1 VGTTDDI
8 STLTSLLCRH
18 NQVVRQLSGNNH
30 EQKIAGTKEIK
41 NNNYNKNKAR
51 KIYDEVSKGERELK
65 WQTVKKNLDIGEV
78 SAISTSFLI
87 AITYKIE
94 QQSNSRNVR
103 YRSKFGLITA
113 SEPCSE
119 VQLKGI
125 LLFLNIK
132 LLL

>member
-1 VGTTDDI
+1 M
-8 STLTSLLCRH
+8 
-18 NQVVRQLSGNNH
+18 
-30 EQKIAGTKEIK
+30 
-41 NNNYNKNKAR
+41 
-51 KIYDEVSKGERELK
+51 
-65 WQTVKKNLDIGEV
+65 KKNLEIGEV